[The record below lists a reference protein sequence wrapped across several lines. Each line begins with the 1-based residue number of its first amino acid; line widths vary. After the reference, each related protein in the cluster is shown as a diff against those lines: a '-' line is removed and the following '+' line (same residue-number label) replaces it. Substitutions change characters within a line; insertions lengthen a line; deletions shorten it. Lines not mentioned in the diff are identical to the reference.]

1 LSFLPREY
9 LCVLDES
16 GRDAAMVAAPL
27 RHVLLHAEELDA
39 AVLRAAVP
47 HLQGLDYDF
56 VELFKSEKDDP
67 QDDDLW
73 WLHVQRI
80 EVHTVDSLFAR
91 NERLY
96 EFASSHGLDS
106 YDGMDV
112 GPAPVVERPA

>member
-1 LSFLPREY
+1 MIEREA
-9 LCVLDES
+9 LVEMFES
-16 GRDAAMVAAPL
+16 IANRGDWDMNQPMLWGYFFTHR
-27 RHVLLHAEELDA
+27 DA

-96 EFASSHGLDS
+96 GFASSHGLDS